1 MHQRLAD
8 LSDTFPFVLAE
19 DHAEDASRIA
29 GDLVAMALGRT
40 LEILTRFSISL
51 SGETPTPVVLDRVS
65 RAVLTALG
73 DHGARYQSGLCSALA
88 QEETLGHVGR
98 EVARLVT
105 AVEGASESHRSDLEQ
120 ELTRLRG
127 TGLRLSECV
136 RRWTAIQERRLIEVL
151 GGVSSVVD

>member
-1 MHQRLAD
+1 MHQRLVD

-19 DHAEDASRIA
+19 DRAEDPLRVA
-29 GDLVAMALGRT
+29 GELEAMVLGRV

-73 DHGARYQSGLCSALA
+73 DHGARYQSGLRSALA
-88 QEETLGHVGR
+88 QEEALEHVGW

-105 AVEGASESHRSDLEQ
+105 AVEGASESQRADLEQ
-120 ELTRLRG
+120 DLASLRAR
-127 TGLRLSECV
+127 GLRLSECV

-151 GGVSSVVD
+151 GGVSSVD

>member
-1 MHQRLAD
+1 MHQGLAD

-19 DHAEDASRIA
+19 DRAEDPSRVA
-29 GDLVAMALGRT
+29 GELVAMVLGRV

-73 DHGARYQSGLCSALA
+73 DHGARYQSGLRSALA
-88 QEETLGHVGR
+88 QEEAVGHVGR

-105 AVEGASESHRSDLEQ
+105 AVEGASESQRTDLEQ
-120 ELTRLRG
+120 DLASLRVR
-127 TGLRLSECV
+127 GLRLSECV
-136 RRWTAIQERRLIEVL
+136 RRWTAIQERQSIEVL
-151 GGVSSVVD
+151 GGVSSVD

>member
-1 MHQRLAD
+1 MHQRLVD

-19 DHAEDASRIA
+19 DRAEDPSRVA
-29 GDLVAMALGRT
+29 GELEAMVLGRV

-73 DHGARYQSGLCSALA
+73 DHGARYQSGLRSALA
-88 QEETLGHVGR
+88 QEEALEHVGW

-105 AVEGASESHRSDLEQ
+105 AVEGASESQRAGLEQ
-120 ELTRLRG
+120 DLASVRAR
-127 TGLRLSECV
+127 GLRLSECV

-151 GGVSSVVD
+151 GGVSSVD

>member
-8 LSDTFPFVLAE
+8 LCDTFPFIVAE
-19 DHAEDASRIA
+19 DHPEDASRIA
-29 GDLVAMALGRT
+29 GELVDMTLGRM

-51 SGETPTPVVLDRVS
+51 TGETPTPVVLDRVS

-73 DHGARYQSGLCSALA
+73 DHGARYQRGLRSALA
-88 QEETLGHVGR
+88 QEERLGHVGR

>member
-19 DHAEDASRIA
+19 DRAEDPSRVA
-29 GDLVAMALGRT
+29 GELVAMVLGRV

-65 RAVLTALG
+65 RAVLTVLG
-73 DHGARYQSGLCSALA
+73 DHGARYQSGLRSVLA
-88 QEETLGHVGR
+88 QEEALGHVGW

-105 AVEGASESHRSDLEQ
+105 AVEGASESQRAGLEQ
-120 ELTRLRG
+120 DLASVRAR
-127 TGLRLSECV
+127 GLRLSECV

-151 GGVSSVVD
+151 GGVSSVD

>member
-19 DHAEDASRIA
+19 DRAEDPSRVA
-29 GDLVAMALGRT
+29 GELEAMVLGRV

-65 RAVLTALG
+65 RTVLTALG
-73 DHGARYQSGLCSALA
+73 DHGARYQSGLRSALA
-88 QEETLGHVGR
+88 QEEALEHVGW

-105 AVEGASESHRSDLEQ
+105 AVEGASESQRAGLEQ
-120 ELTRLRG
+120 DLASVRAR
-127 TGLRLSECV
+127 GLRLSECV

-151 GGVSSVVD
+151 GGVSSVD

>member
-19 DHAEDASRIA
+19 DRAEDASRVA
-29 GDLVAMALGRT
+29 GELVAMALGRV

-73 DHGARYQSGLCSALA
+73 DHGARYQSGLRSALA
-88 QEETLGHVGR
+88 QEDALEHVGW
-98 EVARLVT
+98 EVVRLVT
-105 AVEGASESHRSDLEQ
+105 AVEGASESQRAGLEQ
-120 ELTRLRG
+120 DLASVRVR
-127 TGLRLSECV
+127 GLRLSECV

-151 GGVSSVVD
+151 GGVSSVD

>member
-29 GDLVAMALGRT
+29 GDLGAMALGRT

>member
-19 DHAEDASRIA
+19 DRAEDPSRVA
-29 GDLVAMALGRT
+29 GELVAMVLGRV

-73 DHGARYQSGLCSALA
+73 DHGARYRSGLRSALA
-88 QEETLGHVGR
+88 QEEALEHVGW

-105 AVEGASESHRSDLEQ
+105 AVEGASESQRAGLEQ
-120 ELTRLRG
+120 DLASVRAR
-127 TGLRLSECV
+127 GLRLSECV
-136 RRWTAIQERRLIEVL
+136 RRWTAIQERRLFEVL
-151 GGVSSVVD
+151 GGVSSVD

>member
-19 DHAEDASRIA
+19 DGAEDPSRVA
-29 GDLVAMALGRT
+29 GELVAMVLGRM

-73 DHGARYQSGLCSALA
+73 DHGARYQRGLRSALA
-88 QEETLGHVGR
+88 QEERLGHVGR

-105 AVEGASESHRSDLEQ
+105 AVGGASESQRPTLEQ
-120 ELTRLRG
+120 DLAGLRA

-136 RRWTAIQERRLIEVL
+136 RRWTAFQERRSIEVL
-151 GGVSSVVD
+151 GGVSSVD

>member
-19 DHAEDASRIA
+19 DGTEDPSRVA
-29 GDLVAMALGRT
+29 GELEAMVLGRV

-73 DHGARYQSGLCSALA
+73 DHGARYQSGLRSALA
-88 QEETLGHVGR
+88 QEEALEHVGW

-105 AVEGASESHRSDLEQ
+105 AVEGASESQRAGLEQ
-120 ELTRLRG
+120 DLASVRAR
-127 TGLRLSECV
+127 GLRLSECV
-136 RRWTAIQERRLIEVL
+136 RRWTVIQERRLIEVL
-151 GGVSSVVD
+151 GGVSSVD

>member
-1 MHQRLAD
+1 MHQRLVD
-8 LSDTFPFVLAE
+8 LSDTFPFILAE
-19 DHAEDASRIA
+19 DRAEDPSRVA
-29 GDLVAMALGRT
+29 GELVAMVLGRV

-73 DHGARYQSGLCSALA
+73 DHGARYQSGLRSALA
-88 QEETLGHVGR
+88 QEEALEHVGW

-105 AVEGASESHRSDLEQ
+105 AVDGASESQRADLEQ
-120 ELTRLRG
+120 DLASLRAR
-127 TGLRLSECV
+127 GLRLSECV

-151 GGVSSVVD
+151 GGVSSVD

>member
-1 MHQRLAD
+1 MHQRLVD

-19 DHAEDASRIA
+19 DGAEDPSRVA
-29 GDLVAMALGRT
+29 GDLEAMVLGRV

-73 DHGARYQSGLCSALA
+73 DHGARYQSGLRSALA

-105 AVEGASESHRSDLEQ
+105 AVEGASESQRPTLEQ
-120 ELTRLRG
+120 DLCRFACHGAT
-127 TGLRLSECV
+127 TF
-136 RRWTAIQERRLIEVL
+136 
-151 GGVSSVVD
+151 GVCT

>member
-19 DHAEDASRIA
+19 DRAEDPSRVA
-29 GDLVAMALGRT
+29 GELEAMVLGRV

-65 RAVLTALG
+65 RTVLTALG
-73 DHGARYQSGLCSALA
+73 DHGARYQSGLRSALA
-88 QEETLGHVGR
+88 QEEALGHVGR

-105 AVEGASESHRSDLEQ
+105 AVEGASGSQRADLEQ
-120 ELTRLRG
+120 DLASLRAR
-127 TGLRLSECV
+127 GLRLSECV

-151 GGVSSVVD
+151 GGVSSVD

>member
-19 DHAEDASRIA
+19 DRSEDPSRVA
-29 GDLVAMALGRT
+29 GELVAMVLGRV

-73 DHGARYQSGLCSALA
+73 DHGARYQSGLRSAIV
-88 QEETLGHVGR
+88 QEEALGHVGR

-105 AVEGASESHRSDLEQ
+105 AVEGASESQRPTLEQ
-120 ELTRLRG
+120 DLAGLRA

-151 GGVSSVVD
+151 GGVSSVD